1 MTLREL
7 SGLYWLNCEIDQTN
21 RVIGS
26 LRTRLAEEE
35 ERLCDLKNRAGGIS
49 INYDGMPHAPGGKG
63 PTESYATRIVDTE
76 SMIELLKHQIAET
89 IKKLE
94 GSRIKAAEK
103 RNELL
108 NYIDGIADPALRVV
122 LRARFVECLP
132 WSGVSSVTGKSSE
145 ACRKMVYRHAG

>member
-1 MTLREL
+1 
-7 SGLYWLNCEIDQTN
+7 
-21 RVIGS
+21 
-26 LRTRLAEEE
+26 
-35 ERLCDLKNRAGGIS
+35 
-49 INYDGMPHAPGGKG
+49 
-63 PTESYATRIVDTE
+63 
-76 SMIELLKHQIAET
+76 MIELLKRQIAET